1 MTGPWMADTSEE
13 KEHPT
18 VPIGLNE
25 MTIPRIALVMSVVT
39 LSALLVMSTIIGW
52 GVYDFLNDFEESL
65 ESGDPAVLQV
75 DGRWGWESHLLFDT
89 CSPLAESWI
98 MPENLSA
105 QDDMFLYPGE
115 LSCDW
120 SHQGQNDHAVV
131 VIYNHA
137 PNNIDLLLSIDSTS
151 IVFSESGES
160 TLLVP
165 GLDSNSTFF
174 APLNL
179 LEDVDDE
186 TVLINA
192 SHVTVMDAV
201 VSLEMNVIRGADQK
215 PVHSDEGDSMQVH
228 YRVWDADNDTLLD
241 EGDLPVTAG
250 DDDTYIDGFG
260 WSALGLDIGQDRG
273 LLTPGTSHFTLLP
286 PPIAYGGSEG
296 HFLEHSWLRFELELS
311 TLSAI

>member
-52 GVYDFLNDFEESL
+52 SVYTFLNDFEESL
-65 ESGDPAVLQV
+65 DAGDPAVLQV
-75 DGRWGWESHLLFDT
+75 DGRWGWEAHLLFDT
-89 CSPLAESWI
+89 CSPLGDSWE
-98 MPENLSA
+98 MPENLSG
-105 QDDMFLYPGE
+105 QDDSFLYPGE

-120 SHQGQNDHAVV
+120 EHQGQNDHAVV

-137 PNNIDLLLSIDSTS
+137 QNNIDLLLSIDSSS

-165 GLDSNSTFF
+165 SINANSTFF

-179 LEDVDDE
+179 LEDVDEE
-186 TVLINA
+186 TTLINA

-201 VSLEMNVIRGADQK
+201 VSLEVNVIRGAEQK

-250 DDDTYIDGFG
+250 DDSTYIDGFG
-260 WSALGLDIGQDRG
+260 WSALGLDVGQDRG
-273 LLTPGTSHFTLLP
+273 LLSPGTSHLTLLP
-286 PPIAYGGSEG
+286 PQIAYGGSEG
-296 HFLEHSWLRFELELS
+296 HFLEHSWLRFELELT